1 MNGSQYYFI
10 ALQIFLSSLE
20 NGVGQTIQR
29 SEIPKDKE
37 GMYQEEDA
45 VQGQRVP
52 SRGPLP
58 VLQQGGSCGHSLEK
72 TRGRYTFTVFWVYDL
87 MDL

>member
-1 MNGSQYYFI
+1 MVNEVHEKHMMQKKINRNEMNGSQYYLN

-37 GMYQEEDA
+37 GMYQEED
-45 VQGQRVP
+45 
-52 SRGPLP
+52 
-58 VLQQGGSCGHSLEK
+58 
-72 TRGRYTFTVFWVYDL
+72 TV
-87 MDL
+87 

>member
-1 MNGSQYYFI
+1 MVNEVHEKHMMQKKINRNEMNGSQYYFN

-45 VQGQRVP
+45 V
-52 SRGPLP
+52 
-58 VLQQGGSCGHSLEK
+58 
-72 TRGRYTFTVFWVYDL
+72 
-87 MDL
+87 

>member
-1 MNGSQYYFI
+1 MNGSQYYFN

-37 GMYQEEDA
+37 GMYQEED
-45 VQGQRVP
+45 
-52 SRGPLP
+52 
-58 VLQQGGSCGHSLEK
+58 
-72 TRGRYTFTVFWVYDL
+72 TV
-87 MDL
+87 

>member
-1 MNGSQYYFI
+1 MANKVHEKHMMQKKINRNEMNGSQYYLN

-45 VQGQRVP
+45 V
-52 SRGPLP
+52 
-58 VLQQGGSCGHSLEK
+58 
-72 TRGRYTFTVFWVYDL
+72 
-87 MDL
+87 